1 MAKEMG
7 TRLEECYLLLQTL
20 PIIKKECDMMQSSF
34 LNPEPD
40 AIKNWVPTREAA
52 KKRLNDFIPR
62 AGVAYAKRRNFVL
75 GPEQHAN
82 VSALSPWIRHRVILE
97 EDVLRKVL
105 KIHNVSSAEKFI
117 QEVFWRGYFK
127 GWLEHRPEVWRRYK
141 KNVMSYVDQLE
152 NNAVLARRYETAI
165 NAKTGIDCFDAWASE
180 LIKTG
185 YLHNHARM
193 WFASIWIYTL
203 ELPWEL
209 GADFFYRHLLD
220 GDPASNTCSWRWVC
234 GLHTIGKTYL
244 ARASNIE
251 QFTQSRFN
259 PEGQLALNAPSMSEP
274 PLTEIIAPNFKSAEL
289 IGRRYGL
296 LITEEDISID
306 SLGLSN
312 RSAAIM
318 ALGSV
323 TARSVLP
330 LSSRVE
336 DFAPALVKDGATRI
350 EKFYDMPCSIST
362 EVDWHK
368 AINEWAKEYSLDCI
382 VTPRLMIGPVR
393 TRLQKAVME
402 LNIPLVEI
410 SRTYD
415 RVVTQYTKRGFF
427 GLKKK
432 IPNILLELDIA
443 KG

>member
-1 MAKEMG
+1 
-7 TRLEECYLLLQTL
+7 
-20 PIIKKECDMMQSSF
+20 
-34 LNPEPD
+34 
-40 AIKNWVPTREAA
+40 
-52 KKRLNDFIPR
+52 
-62 AGVAYAKRRNFVL
+62 
-75 GPEQHAN
+75 
-82 VSALSPWIRHRVILE
+82 
-97 EDVLRKVL
+97 
-105 KIHNVSSAEKFI
+105 
-117 QEVFWRGYFK
+117 
-127 GWLEHRPEVWRRYK
+127 
-141 KNVMSYVDQLE
+141 MSYVDQLE
-152 NNAVLARRYETAI
+152 KNAGLARRYETAI
-165 NAKTGIDCFDAWASE
+165 NAKTGIDCFDTWVSE
-180 LIKTG
+180 LIETG

-220 GDPASNTCSWRWVC
+220 GDPASNTCSWRWIC
-234 GLHTIGKTYL
+234 GLHTTGKTYL

-274 PLTEIIAPNFKSAEL
+274 PLTEMITPNFKSAEL
-289 IGRRYGL
+289 IGLRYGL
-296 LITEEDISID
+296 LMTEEDISID

-312 RSAAIM
+312 RPAAIM

-336 DFAPALVKDGATRI
+336 AFAPALVKDGAICI
-350 EKFYDMPCSIST
+350 EKFYNMPCSVLT
-362 EVDWHK
+362 EDDWHQ
-368 AINEWAKEYSLDCI
+368 AINEWAKEYSLDYI

-402 LNIPLVEI
+402 LNIPLFEI

-415 RVVTQYTKRGFF
+415 RLVTQFTKRGFY

-432 IPNILLELDIA
+432 IPDILEELDIT
-443 KG
+443 KV

>member
-1 MAKEMG
+1 M
-7 TRLEECYLLLQTL
+7 
-20 PIIKKECDMMQSSF
+20 
-34 LNPEPD
+34 
-40 AIKNWVPTREAA
+40 
-52 KKRLNDFIPR
+52 
-62 AGVAYAKRRNFVL
+62 
-75 GPEQHAN
+75 
-82 VSALSPWIRHRVILE
+82 
-97 EDVLRKVL
+97 
-105 KIHNVSSAEKFI
+105 
-117 QEVFWRGYFK
+117 FWRSYFK

-152 NNAVLARRYETAI
+152 KNAGLARRYETAI
-165 NAKTGIDCFDAWASE
+165 NSKTGIDCFDIWTRE
-180 LIKTG
+180 LIETG

-220 GDPASNTCSWRWVC
+220 GDPASNTCSWRWIC
-234 GLHTIGKTYL
+234 GLHTTGKTYL

-259 PEGQLALNAPSMSEP
+259 PEGQLALDAPSMSEP
-274 PLTEIIAPNFKSAEL
+274 SLPELITPNFKSADL

-296 LITEEDISID
+296 LMTEEDISID

-312 RSAAIM
+312 PSAAIM

-330 LSSRVE
+330 LSCRVE
-336 DFAPALVKDGATRI
+336 DFSPALVKDGAVRI
-350 EKFYDMPCSIST
+350 EKFYNMSCSVSI
-362 EVDWHK
+362 EDDWHM
-368 AINEWAKEYSLDCI
+368 AINEWVKEYSLDCV
-382 VTPRLMIGPVR
+382 VTPRLMTGPVR
-393 TRLQKAVME
+393 TRLQRAVMD
-402 LNIPLVEI
+402 LNVPLFEI

-415 RVVTQYTKRGFF
+415 RAVTKYAKRAFF

-432 IPNILLELDIA
+432 IPNILMELGIQA
-443 KG
+443 TQCH